1 MKKWWLSF
9 LWVVWL
15 LIIVDPCPADVI
27 YMQVDEKGTVCFTDN
42 PVSPG
47 ARVHQESW
55 QESTPAVRKTLT
67 LGNRPGQ
74 RETGRPAVV
83 SSSITSQPQKTVSK
97 EDTAGI
103 IKRLSYGNRQF
114 PKDQLLL
121 YYKSMSRAELLQ
133 EELGRRR
140 RTQEE
145 ASQAST
151 SSSSRGA
158 RRVVSG

>member
-15 LIIVDPCPADVI
+15 LVIVNPSLADVI
-27 YMQVDEKGTVCFTDN
+27 YMQVDDKGTVCFTDN
-42 PVSPG
+42 PVSPR

-55 QESTPAVRKTLT
+55 HESTPAVMKTLT
-67 LGNRPGQ
+67 LGNRPGP
-74 RETGRPAVV
+74 RETGVP
-83 SSSITSQPQKTVSK
+83 SSITSQPQKAVSK
-97 EDTAGI
+97 EDSAEI

-133 EELGRRR
+133 EETGRRR
-140 RTQEE
+140 RAQEE
-145 ASQAST
+145 ASQASR
-151 SSSSRGA
+151 SSSSRGS